1 VDFVNITPIFFLV
14 VYFTAVNKRLIR
26 ESHRTIF
33 DRSADNVPL
42 CSTVHDNF
50 ICNRRDIPSPFFFPS
65 QIYIVVIFVGIV
77 SRSEVIKDQG

>member
-26 ESHRTIF
+26 TIF

-42 CSTVHDNF
+42 WSTVHDNF